1 MISMEVIKLDIHGLI
16 DSASI
21 SLGSLFIKKY
31 FREDLSGRPLEDH
44 LDSLEV
50 SLPEISVGD
59 LEGDYPVSASTL
71 AGELDVLFRIAQ
83 WQGTDYKTII
93 YHHGASETPF
103 DFGFK
108 KIFPYKKEKID
119 ANLILI
125 RAPFHN
131 SRKEYSENIV
141 TLDNFLAMV
150 ATSVSLVEELT
161 TYLKDQ
167 NCQDIIISGTS
178 LGGYVSNFH
187 HIFYNSADKYMPIM
201 AGANFYDTLFE
212 SIYSRGV
219 VETSLEE
226 KEQLEKLLDLSDK
239 FLECDSGNVFPL
251 LAKNDRIVRY
261 NVQKKSLEG
270 CQIATFDKGHVT
282 GAVAGDIIRNHIFSN
297 I

>member
-1 MISMEVIKLDIHGLI
+1 MDIHGLI

-31 FREDLSGRPLEDH
+31 FREGLSGRPLEEH
-44 LDSLEV
+44 LDSLEI
-50 SLPEISVGD
+50 SLPEIPARD
-59 LEGDYPVSASTL
+59 LEGDYPVTADTL
-71 AGELDVLFRIAQ
+71 AGELDALFRIAQ
-83 WQGTDYKTII
+83 WQGNEYNTII

-108 KIFPYKKEKID
+108 KIFPYKKDKVD

-131 SRKEYSENIV
+131 SRKDYSENII
-141 TLDNFLAMV
+141 TMDNFLAMV
-150 ATSVSLVEELT
+150 ATSVKLIEELIMFLRT
-161 TYLKDQ
+161 QGLQEIY
-167 NCQDIIISGTS
+167 IAGTS

-187 HIFYNSADKYMPIM
+187 HIFFNSADKYFPIM

-212 SIYSRGV
+212 SIYNKGV
-219 VETSLEE
+219 VKTSLEDR
-226 KEQLEKLLDLSDK
+226 KQLEALLDLSDK

-282 GAVAGDIIRNHIFSN
+282 VAVAGDIIRNHIFSN

>member
-1 MISMEVIKLDIHGLI
+1 MDIHGLI

-21 SLGSLFIKKY
+21 SLGSLFINKY
-31 FREDLSGRPLEDH
+31 FREDLSGRPLEEH

-50 SLPEISVGD
+50 KLPEMSPGD
-59 LEGDYPVSASTL
+59 MEGDYQVKASTL
-71 AGELDVLFRIAQ
+71 VGELDALFRIAQ
-83 WQGTDYKTII
+83 WKGKEFNTII

-108 KIFPYKKEKID
+108 KIFPVKKQEIE

-125 RAPFHN
+125 RAPFHS

-141 TLDNFLAMV
+141 TMDNFLAMI
-150 ATSVSLVEELT
+150 ATSVNLIEALIL
-161 TYLKDQ
+161 YLKGEK
-167 NCQDIIISGTS
+167 CQDIIISGTS

-187 HIFYNSADKYMPIM
+187 HIFYDSADKYMPIM